1 MRRFAV
7 VLVGVVSLAAGAWA
21 QDATTRPWQQ
31 RLHTEIPL
39 PIPMVALSSTNPF
52 SVPVDSTPTLLGSTT
67 PRKIAVSGIAV
78 AAAYVDTKGDSLG
91 AVPIELPFPGLTSTL
106 VDELRAAR
114 FEPGRVGNVPKASW
128 TVIEVTI
135 GGKVKESHVTDQT
148 LELPDPTDPPER
160 RLPTRVAPSG
170 NLLSLPATPQE
181 ELTSRAAPRRLRL
194 KVPAQQTDI
203 PIQALLH
210 VTADGRCDRFVP
222 LNVDAGFH
230 RWLSAYLATWRLDPA
245 MYDDRRVESW
255 VVYSARVNMKL
266 SALESTT
273 FRTSKDRSYDPN
285 DTTEE

>member
-1 MRRFAV
+1 V
-7 VLVGVVSLAAGAWA
+7 VLVCIVSLAAGAWA

-52 SVPVDSTPTLLGSTT
+52 SVPVDTTPTLLGSTA
-67 PRKIAVSGIAV
+67 PRKIAVSGTSV
-78 AAAYVDTKGDSLG
+78 AAAFVDAKGICLG

-114 FEPGRVGNVPKASW
+114 FDPARTGNEPQASW

-135 GGKVKESHVTDQT
+135 GGKVKESTVTDQT
-148 LELPDPTDPPER
+148 LELPDPNNPPER
-160 RLPTRVAPSG
+160 RLPARVAPSG
-170 NLLSLPATPQE
+170 NLLSLPAAPQE
-181 ELTSRAAPRRLRL
+181 ELSSRAAPRRLRI
-194 KVPAQQTDI
+194 KVPAQETDV

-230 RWLSAYLATWRLDPA
+230 RWLSAYLASWRLDPA
-245 MYDDRRVESW
+245 MYDDQQVESW
-255 VVYSARVNMKL
+255 VVYSARVKMKL
-266 SALESTT
+266 SALESTV
-273 FRTSKDRSYDPN
+273 FRASKDRSYDPN
-285 DTTEE
+285 EGNGE